1 MLLLIFLLFAD
12 PVFSNPKQADISESI
27 SLQDSIHVVQKGET
41 LYALS
46 KKYNV
51 TVKELQNWNE
61 LTGSSINSGQ
71 SLIVYKE
78 PEVTEEIKETD
89 KIEFPQ
95 DSIHI
100 VSAGEYA
107 SGIASKYDIGTKDLI
122 SWNDLESP
130 DNIYPGQKLKLYP
143 PIQSTTIIEK
153 TESENRETKPN
164 VTLTTDTT
172 TKTEKQNSVLVSTEQ
187 NTHDEAKNLTYDFTP
202 GGIKTVLNVLVLVLL
217 IVVFVCNI
225 HK

>member
-12 PVFSNPKQADISESI
+12 PVFSNPKQADISESTL
-27 SLQDSIHVVQKGET
+27 LQDSIHVVQKGET

-61 LTGSSINSGQ
+61 LSGASINTGQ
-71 SLIVYKE
+71 SLIVYKK
-78 PEVTEEIKETD
+78 PEVTEEIKETN
-89 KIEFPQ
+89 KVEFPQ
-95 DSIHI
+95 DSIH
-100 VSAGEYA
+100 VVNSGEFA
-107 SGIASKYDIGTKDLI
+107 SGIASKYNIGLSDLI
-122 SWNDLESP
+122 SWNKLKSP

-143 PIQSTTIIEK
+143 PVQITNPEK
-153 TESENRETKPN
+153 TESESREIKPK

-172 TKTEKQNSVLVSTEQ
+172 TKTLNPNSGLVSTEQ

-217 IVVFVCNI
+217 IVVFVYNI